1 MDRIEFLFQATTLW
15 FVSILTWR
23 ELYPALNGTVWLTVP
38 FIIAFAAYYVI
49 PAYVVW
55 RFTEDLRER
64 LWERWLEFLRNR

>member
-49 PAYVVW
+49 PAYAVW
-55 RFTEDLRER
+55 RCTEDLRER
-64 LWERWLEFLRNR
+64 VWQRWLAFVRRR

>member
-23 ELYPALNGTVWLTVP
+23 ELLPMVRTIWFTVP
-38 FIIAFAAYYVI
+38 FIIAFAAYYII

-55 RFTEDLRER
+55 RLTEDLRDR
-64 LWERWLEFLRNR
+64 FWERWLEFVRTQT